1 MRKINF
7 VIVVFGAFFLTNCAA
22 QTKEKTTSGNEISVE
37 NGSTSSTN
45 SNTLIVDVR
54 TIEEWNQDGHA
65 DCTVNYPMD
74 VLASKIEELK
84 KYDEVILVCR
94 SGGRAGAAKSQLESA
109 GLKNVKNLGAWQN
122 VKCK

>member
-1 MRKINF
+1 MKQLIM
-7 VIVVFGAFFLTNCAA
+7 VLSLLTLGSCAT
-22 QTKEKTTSGNEISVE
+22 QTTKKGNKTTETVVQ
-37 NGSTSSTN
+37 TSSK
-45 SNTLIVDVR
+45 NTITVDVR

-65 DCTVNYPMD
+65 DCAVNYPMD